1 MPDDAIDAL
10 AGIAPGSALDALRR
24 RRPLTRTHSQASHE
38 ALFHPAEPGGVTLAE
53 RHAVAAYVA
62 GLHRDAAAV
71 ASHAA
76 GLDAGLAAAVA
87 RAVEETQAEGP
98 YGRYPE
104 GPLSREDQAGPAFA
118 LSADTEA
125 ALGPCL
131 AAALA
136 HAHYLVFRPRDADAE
151 ELRKLQAAGWD
162 ADAVV
167 TLSQITAFL
176 SYQLRVAAALRVLEA
191 TP

>member
-1 MPDDAIDAL
+1 MPDDTIDAL

-24 RRPLTRTHSQASHE
+24 RRPLTRTHSEATHQ
-38 ALFHPAEPGGVTLAE
+38 ALFRPAEPGDVAMRE

-76 GLDAGLAAAVA
+76 ALDGDLAAAVA
-87 RAVEETQAEGP
+87 GAVEETQARGP

-118 LSADTEA
+118 LSAAPA
-125 ALGPCL
+125 AVLGPRL

-136 HAHYLVFRPRDADAE
+136 HAHYLVFRPRDADPE
-151 ELRKLQAAGWD
+151 EIRKLRDAGWS

-167 TLSQITAFL
+167 TLSQVTAFL
-176 SYQLRVAAALRVLEA
+176 SYQFRVAAAFRVMAA